1 MSKRSIY
8 KAMGSLAYAIAVAD
22 GTIQP
27 EEKNTIKKMVLNE
40 FDLSDIDNAWINNMF
55 EELEEKAI
63 NVEEAYQY
71 AIDTLESNR
80 FAFDFDEAMK
90 KKCLRFVERTADSF
104 DGIDSNERGIIS
116 RLKKDLARF

>member
-22 GTIQP
+22 GAIQP
-27 EEKNTIKKMVLNE
+27 EEKNIIKKMVLNE

-104 DGIDSNERGIIS
+104 DGIDSAERNIIS
-116 RLKKDLARF
+116 RLKKDLTRF

>member
-22 GTIQP
+22 GAIQP
-27 EEKNTIKKMVLNE
+27 EEKNIIKKMVLNE

-104 DGIDSNERGIIS
+104 DGIDSAERSIIS
-116 RLKKDLARF
+116 RLKKDLTRF

>member
-8 KAMGSLAYAIAVAD
+8 KAMGCLAYAIAVAD
-22 GTIQP
+22 GAIQP
-27 EEKNTIKKMVLNE
+27 EEKKTIKKMVLDE
-40 FDLSDIDNAWINNMF
+40 FELSDIDNAWINNMF

-63 NVEEAYQY
+63 HVDEAYQY

-104 DGIDSNERGIIS
+104 DGIDSNERNIIS

>member
-8 KAMGSLAYAIAVAD
+8 KAMGSLAYAIAAAD

-27 EEKNTIKKMVLNE
+27 EEKNIIKKMVLNE

-104 DGIDSNERGIIS
+104 DGIDNTERSIIN
-116 RLKKDLARF
+116 RLKKDLTRF

>member
-22 GTIQP
+22 GAIQP
-27 EEKNTIKKMVLNE
+27 EEKTVIRKMVLNE
-40 FDLSDIDNAWINNMF
+40 FELSDIDNAWINNMF

-63 NVEEAYQY
+63 NVDDAYQY

-80 FAFDFDEAMK
+80 FAFDFDEEMK
-90 KKCLRFVERTADSF
+90 KKCLRFIERTADSF
-104 DGIDSNERGIIS
+104 EGVDNNERLIIN
-116 RLKKDLARF
+116 RLKKDLVRF